1 MVVVVSGWWS
11 VKRAAEVGRRSCL
24 MTGHLIKS
32 SHFFSLVTHPTT
44 HKTLSM
50 FLGFDSST
58 QSLTAVIINP
68 ETEEIV
74 LQESVNFGG
83 DLPQYHCPSGFI
95 EGGENGEVHS
105 NPLMWLDAL
114 DMLLERIKDQVDLSQ
129 VKMIAGSGQQHGSVY
144 LDDSFESRLAGLE
157 TTQSLA
163 DQLEGALTR
172 ATAPIWMDTSTSEE
186 CAEITKSLGGPD
198 EVCARSG
205 SIAIERF
212 TGPQIRRF
220 SKQDA
225 KAYGRTAHIHLV
237 SSFMASVLAGKSV
250 SIDFGDGAGMNLLN
264 LEGLGWDSDLLEATA
279 DDLDTKLSSPAA
291 ATTPQGS
298 IASYFVEKY
307 GFSADCQCALFTGDN
322 PASLVGMGATTP
334 GNIVISLG
342 TSDTFFASMP
352 GPKTDPNGYGHVFGN
367 PVGGFMSLICFM
379 NGSLSR
385 EALRDAHGLDWGAF
399 DKQALAATADAAGQN
414 LMLPF
419 YGPEITPRH
428 DFSGPVLKG
437 SKAFEGGDAALQVRA
452 LLEGQFLNMR
462 LNSEWMGVKAERIRL
477 TGGASKNDGIAQI
490 VCDVF
495 QAPVERLDVSNSA
508 ALGAALIAAG
518 AAGHDI
524 AKLQETFCQASPG
537 SNLTPNA
544 ELGPIYEDAMGRFKT
559 LVEETIS

>member
-1 MVVVVSGWWS
+1 
-11 VKRAAEVGRRSCL
+11 
-24 MTGHLIKS
+24 
-32 SHFFSLVTHPTT
+32 
-44 HKTLSM
+44 M

-58 QSLTAVIINP
+58 QSLTAVIIHP
-68 ETEEIV
+68 DSGEIV
-74 LQESVNFGG
+74 LQESVNFGK
-83 DLPQYHCPSGFI
+83 DLPVYECPSGFI
-95 EGGENGEVHS
+95 PRGKDGEVHS

-114 DMLLERIKDQVDLSQ
+114 DMLLGRIKSKFDLSQ

-144 LDDSFESRLAGLE
+144 LDDTFEERLA
-157 TTQSLA
+157 SLDA
-163 DQLEGALTR
+163 AQTLSLQLGPAFTR
-172 ATAPIWMDTSTSEE
+172 PTAPIWMDTSTGAE
-186 CAEITKSLGGPD
+186 CAEITAALGGSE

-220 SKQDA
+220 SKLDPE
-225 KAYGRTAHIHLV
+225 AYARTAHIHLV

-264 LEGLGWDSDLLEATA
+264 LEGLGWDTDLLEATA
-279 DDLDTKLSSPAA
+279 PDLDSKLSSPAA
-291 ATTPQGS
+291 ATTPQGN
-298 IASYFVEKY
+298 IASYFVAKY

-367 PVGGFMSLICFM
+367 PVGGFMSLICFR
-379 NGSLSR
+379 NGSLAR
-385 EALRDAHGLDWGAF
+385 EALRDAHGLDWSAF
-399 DKQALAATADAAGQN
+399 DKDALAATAAAAGEN

-419 YGPEITPRH
+419 YGPEITPRF
-428 DFSGPVLKG
+428 DFTAPVLKG
-437 SKAFEGGDAALQVRA
+437 SEAFEGGDAGLQVRA

-477 TGGASKNDGIAQI
+477 TGGASNNDGIAQL
-490 VCDVF
+490 VCDIF
-495 QAPVERLDVSNSA
+495 QAPVERLEVSNSA

-518 AAGHDI
+518 AAGHDV
-524 AKLQETFCQASPG
+524 AELQKTFCQASPG
-537 SNLTPNA
+537 SNLSPNPA
-544 ELGPIYEDAMGRFKT
+544 LGPVYEAAMGRFKA
-559 LVEETIS
+559 LVSETIA